1 MPPYLAEDTWAFP
14 IFQANVKQR
23 RAREKKSAHWT
34 RKIGFSMA
42 INFTMEKYEH
52 AIKMRFDLVIKQHR
66 CCIAEQSTSKRASSL
81 MYLINWPINVIFQMK
96 MYCRHT
102 HECTGINQP
111 MLADFQHEIYQ
122 TAKIIYQPD
131 EIGMLLINWAHAAV
145 NIDVLKTSSTES
157 HIVCFALDN

>member
-1 MPPYLAEDTWAFP
+1 MPPYLAEDTWVFP
-14 IFQANVKQR
+14 IFQASVKQK
-23 RAREKKSAHWT
+23 RARESKKKLAHWT

-102 HECTGINQP
+102 HEPTNQP
-111 MLADFQHEIYQ
+111 SLIFSMKFIKQRKSSISQMKLECFWLIEPMRLQMLTFRKHHQQ
-122 TAKIIYQPD
+122 NRT
-131 EIGMLLINWAHAAV
+131 
-145 NIDVLKTSSTES
+145 
-157 HIVCFALDN
+157 